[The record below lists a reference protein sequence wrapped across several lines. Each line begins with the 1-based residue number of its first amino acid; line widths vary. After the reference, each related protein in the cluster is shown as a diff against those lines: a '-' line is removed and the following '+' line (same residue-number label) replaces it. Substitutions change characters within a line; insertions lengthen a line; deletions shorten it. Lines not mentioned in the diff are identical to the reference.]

1 MERSKRAQKPVS
13 KDLRLNLRIPSAART
28 LIVEAAQA
36 RQQAVSAF
44 MLEQTLA
51 AAERTLTDRSVFIL
65 NAADWTEFEARLDAP
80 ARDLPKLAAARKKRA
95 KKAQEP

>member
-1 MERSKRAQKPVS
+1 MERSKRVSKPLS

-36 RQQAVSAF
+36 KQQAISVF

-65 NAADWTEFEARLDAP
+65 NEADWTALEARLDAP
-80 ARDLPKLAAARKKRA
+80 PRDLPKLAAARKKRVRTA
-95 KKAQEP
+95 PDP